1 MGGLKRNLARERGHG
16 PKLSNPIFTHRV
28 HGSASIAAER
38 IAGES
43 NRNVHERAAL
53 LAGKRASTLRLGY
66 RSHTTHHLSTRDAN
80 KITQTPEDNK
90 PTAPFAVE
98 EDERNRVKNTPAVAL
113 PVYSPEFGLQAAAA
127 RPAYGLAVSRASD
140 TLLSCFLSLPVR
152 FWVSTHQGTGMGG
165 RLQARGGE
173 KLPLIMAVAKAS
185 IKLHFVT
192 PLSNGITQSYH
203 KHQRAARKEVILC

>member
-53 LAGKRASTLRLGY
+53 LAGKRASTLRPGY
-66 RSHTTHHLSTRDAN
+66 RSHTTHHLSIRDAN

-98 EDERNRVKNTPAVAL
+98 EVNKTEIMKIPGEVRRAL
-113 PVYSPEFGLQAAAA
+113 RHAPTAEPPRPLPMAEAGETVQDASSVWDYLTGAGAPE
-127 RPAYGLAVSRASD
+127 
-140 TLLSCFLSLPVR
+140 PVR
-152 FWVSTHQGTGMGG
+152 EAFKRVC
-165 RLQARGGE
+165 E
-173 KLPLIMAVAKAS
+173 
-185 IKLHFVT
+185 
-192 PLSNGITQSYH
+192 
-203 KHQRAARKEVILC
+203 RAGVPYIIELETADC